1 MRHLVEAHGGT
12 VSAESPGEGRGSRF
26 SVLLPV
32 QAVYRARPA
41 SSRPPPPVVAS
52 SPDHATNLKGLTIL
66 VVDDDADSRELVA
79 TVLRAEGAEVTT
91 AASAMQALALL
102 EAGAPMLLVSDV
114 GMADVD
120 GYELLRRLRRFSD
133 LKCRNLPAIAL
144 TAYSRAQ
151 DRRLALAAGFQSH
164 ISKPVEP
171 AELVRVAASVV
182 GFVERQGSPARRAIA
197 LRRADTFV
205 KLEKVLET
213 RGLHEALRF
222 LNSRTPHRFTAMY
235 RFDSPTLLNLA
246 LVDSHAP
253 DVSKGDDAAM
263 DESYCSIVGATGRTF
278 TTEDTRVDD
287 RLREHPARDTVVSY
301 AGVLLR
307 DEDGQPFG
315 TLCHFDLVP
324 CEVPV
329 QEIPLLEAACPVLMA
344 AWREL
349 SAAT

>member
-52 SPDHATNLKGLTIL
+52 SPDHAANLEGLTIL

-79 TVLRAEGAEVTT
+79 TVLRAEGAEVTA

-102 EAGAPMLLVSDV
+102 EVGAPMLLVSDV

-120 GYELLRRLRRFSD
+120 GYELLRRIRRLSD
-133 LKCRNLPAIAL
+133 PKCRNLPAIAL

-182 GFVERQGSPARRAIA
+182 GFVDRQVSPARRAIA

-235 RFDSPTLLNLA
+235 RFDSPTLQNLA

-253 DVSKGDDAAM
+253 DVRKGDDTAM

-349 SAAT
+349 AAAT